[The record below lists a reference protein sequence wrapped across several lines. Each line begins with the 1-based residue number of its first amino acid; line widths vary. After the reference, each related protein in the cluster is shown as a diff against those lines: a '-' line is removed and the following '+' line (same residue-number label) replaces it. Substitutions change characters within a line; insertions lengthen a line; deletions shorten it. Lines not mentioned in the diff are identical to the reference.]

1 MTARITGGYPVGGNL
16 GAFLGQSTGE
26 NIAPLFRGA
35 MQQPGGM
42 LTTGAGIGGF
52 LGSNMGSQMPG
63 NPYSSVGGFL
73 GSNMGSQMSGNPYS
87 SVGNS
92 LGMLTGQ
99 NIAFNPLAGISEIGQ
114 KVGGKLKDF
123 LNRPV
128 MPDTIDPNTGNSIY
142 FDAMPPETQK
152 RFRDAM
158 NKGY

>member
-16 GAFLGQSTGE
+16 GAFLGQATGE

-42 LTTGAGIGGF
+42 LPTGAGIGGF
-52 LGSNMGSQMPG
+52 LGSNMGP
-63 NPYSSVGGFL
+63 
-73 GSNMGSQMSGNPYS
+73 QMSGNPYS
-87 SVGNS
+87 NVGNS

-99 NIAFNPLAGISEIGQ
+99 NIAFKPLAGISEIGQ
-114 KVGGKLKDF
+114 KVGGKLKEF

-128 MPDTIDPNTGNSIY
+128 MPDTINPNTGNSIY

-152 RFRDAM
+152 RFKEVFNKEM